1 MYNKWDIPINIFLVT
16 TLATDYVC
24 MIVKY
29 LWYRYVK
36 FLFQKI
42 NVFLF
47 QKKIFITAT
56 KKEENLH
63 LQKLYKIL
71 ILTYKSPTHTL
82 LKPEDPL

>member
-47 QKKIFITAT
+47 QKKNIHNCNKKKKKTFICKNST
-56 KKEENLH
+56 K
-63 LQKLYKIL
+63 Y
-71 ILTYKSPTHTL
+71 
-82 LKPEDPL
+82 